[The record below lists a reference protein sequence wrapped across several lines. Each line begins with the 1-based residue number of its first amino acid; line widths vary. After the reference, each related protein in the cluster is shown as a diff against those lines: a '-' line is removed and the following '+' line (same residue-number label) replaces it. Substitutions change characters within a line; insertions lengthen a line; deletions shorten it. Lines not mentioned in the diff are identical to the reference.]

1 MSATNAILLTPALD
15 LQGVWGGVWV
25 QGATEETSAIGG
37 HFAAHM
43 PHLQVLL
50 QAALPLATDIADTSQ
65 LERAKA
71 QGATWFC
78 GPLIAH
84 PPPPAGSVQDTGRA
98 NLLRLMSLV
107 AQDADTAEI
116 ESVFKRDPGL
126 SFHLFRLVNSP
137 GIGLSRKISS
147 FNDAIL
153 VLGRRQ
159 LQRWVQLL
167 LYASK
172 TQDASGPLLAFAA
185 MRGRMME
192 KLAQLRGRDAVVCE
206 QAFMTGIFSLLDSL
220 LGMRMDEIVQAVRP
234 PESVQQAL
242 LEKQGELGELLDWIE
257 RLQSGRAAS
266 IPGGI
271 AADQCVGLQLEAM
284 EWASSVGTEIG

>member
-1 MSATNAILLTPALD
+1 MSTANAILLTPALD
-15 LQGVWGGVWV
+15 LHGVWGGVWV
-25 QGATEETSAIGG
+25 QGAAEETAVIRDRLG
-37 HFAAHM
+37 AQM
-43 PHLQVLL
+43 PHIHILL
-50 QAALPLATDIADTSQ
+50 EAALPLATGIADASQ
-65 LERAKA
+65 LEQAKA
-71 QGATWFC
+71 QGATWFA
-78 GPLIAH
+78 GPFIAH
-84 PPPPAGSVQDTGRA
+84 PQPVIGTVQDAGRA

-172 TQDASGPLLAFAA
+172 KQESPSPLLAFAA

-192 KLAQLRGRDAVVCE
+192 KLAQTRGRDVAVCE

-220 LGMRMDEIVQAVRP
+220 LGMRMDDIAQAVRL
-234 PESVQQAL
+234 PESVQHAL
-242 LEKQGELGELLDWIE
+242 LDHQGELGELLDWVE
-257 RLQSGRAAS
+257 GLQSGGVIS
-266 IPGGI
+266 LPGGI
-271 AADQCVGLQLEAM
+271 AEDQCLDMQLEAM
-284 EWASSVGTEIG
+284 AWASSVGAEMG

>member
-1 MSATNAILLTPALD
+1 MTTTNAILLTPVLD
-15 LQGVWGGVWV
+15 PQGVWGGVWV
-25 QGATEETSAIGG
+25 RGEAEAIAAIREQLATRIPQ
-37 HFAAHM
+37 M
-43 PHLQVLL
+43 HLLL
-50 QAALPLATDIADTSQ
+50 DAGLPLATGIQDSSQ
-65 LERAKA
+65 LEQAKA
-71 QGATWFC
+71 QGATWFA
-78 GPLIAH
+78 GLLIAH
-84 PPPPAGSVQDTGRA
+84 PMPVAGTVQDAGRA

-172 TQDASGPLLAFAA
+172 KQESPSPLLAFAA

-192 KLAQLRGRDAVVCE
+192 KLAQARGRDAGVCE

-220 LGMRMDEIVQAVRP
+220 LGMRMDEIAQAVRL
-234 PESVQQAL
+234 PEPVRHAL
-242 LEKQGELGELLDWIE
+242 LDRQGELGELLDWVE
-257 RLQSGRAAS
+257 DVQSGRATGL
-266 IPGGI
+266 PGGI
-271 AADQCVGLQLEAM
+271 AADQGVDMQLEALT
-284 EWASSVGTEIG
+284 WAASVGAEIG